1 MSESK
6 TAPAAKS
13 DGVSSSPS
21 PLGSHALVAFA
32 ATTDPARAKAFYRD
46 TLGLRLVSED
56 GFAMVFDVH
65 GTTLRVSRVRE
76 VAVAE
81 YTVLGFEVADIVAVA
96 KALAAAGV
104 ALMRVPGL
112 PQDELG
118 IWNTPDGTKVA
129 WFKDPDGNTL
139 SISRH

>member
-1 MSESK
+1 MNEAK

-13 DGVSSSPS
+13 DDTSPS
-21 PLGSHALVAFA
+21 PLGPHALVGFA

-46 TLGLRLVSED
+46 MLGLRLVSED
-56 GFAMVFDVH
+56 PFALVFDVH
-65 GTTLRVSRVRE
+65 GTMLRVSRVRE

-81 YTVLGFEVADIVAVA
+81 YTVLGFEVADIVAAA
-96 KALAAAGV
+96 KALTAAGV

-139 SISRH
+139 SISKH